1 MCLVIRYILY
11 RAPCVLRLCR
21 VSQIENFLPGILY
34 DDDLFNRRIFDL
46 LDLFFDLYTPYEV
59 FPLALIGARFL
70 V

>member
-1 MCLVIRYILY
+1 MCLVIRFILY

-46 LDLFFDLYTPYEV
+46 LDLFLIFI
-59 FPLALIGARFL
+59 PLKRSSRLP
-70 V
+70 